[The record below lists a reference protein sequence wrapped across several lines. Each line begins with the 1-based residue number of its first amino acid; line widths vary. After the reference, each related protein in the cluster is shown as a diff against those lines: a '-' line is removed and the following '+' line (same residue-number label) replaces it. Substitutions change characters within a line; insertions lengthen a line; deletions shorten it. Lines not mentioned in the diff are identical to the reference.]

1 MGNREL
7 EVELGLECACHNSF
21 EAYA

>member
-7 EVELGLECACHNSF
+7 EVELGLECASHNSF